1 MWQVVQIL
9 PDGPDEMLSEHATEE
24 AALAAARGLA
34 PAYPAL
40 YVVRHDGVDVWTNE
54 SGEFERLV

>member
-1 MWQVVQIL
+1 
-9 PDGPDEMLSEHATEE
+9 LSEHATEE